1 MDKYFQK
8 LPNLYYNNYLVKD
21 ISRRAKLVEEPRKS
35 PYTFYPYELKQELRS
50 DQIAEYYY
58 RDPELDWLIYMSN
71 EIIDPYYQWYLND
84 RQFESLIVEKYGSL
98 EHAQKKIV
106 FYRNNWYNDDTEL
119 SVSFYNN
126 TLQQSWKKYYSPIWG
141 PGNKIISY
149 KRKQFDATT
158 NLNRI
163 IEYNISANNTSNG
176 FIAGEL
182 VDIKIPGQDAT
193 VGTGEVIIANSTI
206 LRIKN
211 VDGNTSANSTFN
223 KTIVGETTFA
233 NVTVSNADIT
243 FQNFTVDEGVFWSPV
258 SYYDYES
265 EINEQKKNIKL
276 VSSSQS
282 LILVDEFQQRMSED
296 VDSVTNLSTN
306 IT

>member
-1 MDKYFQK
+1 MTGVQTCA
-8 LPNLYYNNYLVKD
+8 LPISYYNN
-21 ISRRAKLVEEPRKS
+21 
-35 PYTFYPYELKQELRS
+35 
-50 DQIAEYYY
+50 
-58 RDPELDWLIYMSN
+58 N
-71 EIIDPYYQWYLND
+71 
-84 RQFESLIVEKYGSL
+84 L
-98 EHAQKKIV
+98 EQ
-106 FYRNNWYNDDTEL
+106 D
-119 SVSFYNN
+119 
-126 TLQQSWKKYYSPIWG
+126 WKKYYSPTWG

-149 KRKQFDATT
+149 RRKQLDATT

-163 IEYNISANNTSNG
+163 IEYTISANNTANG
-176 FIAGEL
+176 FVAGEL

-211 VDGNTSANSTFN
+211 VDGNTTANSTFN

-243 FQNFTVDEGVFWSPV
+243 FENFTTSEGVFWSPV
-258 SYYDYES
+258 SYFDYEM

-276 VSSSQS
+276 VGSGQHI
-282 LILVDEFQQRMSED
+282 LLVDQFQQKMNED

>member
-1 MDKYFQK
+1 
-8 LPNLYYNNYLVKD
+8 
-21 ISRRAKLVEEPRKS
+21 
-35 PYTFYPYELKQELRS
+35 
-50 DQIAEYYY
+50 
-58 RDPELDWLIYMSN
+58 MSN

-84 RQFESLIVEKYGSL
+84 AQFESLIIEKYGSI
-98 EHAQKKIV
+98 EHAQKKII
-106 FYRNNWYNDDTEL
+106 FYRNNWDSDDREL

-141 PGNKIISY
+141 PGNKIVSY

-163 IEYNISANNTSNG
+163 VEYNISANNTSNG

-243 FQNFTVDEGVFWSPV
+243 FQNFTVDEGVFWSAV
-258 SYYDYES
+258 SYYDYET

-276 VSSSQS
+276 VGSGQHI
-282 LILVDEFQQRMSED
+282 LLVDQFQQAMNED
-296 VDSVTNLSTN
+296 VDSTTNLSTN